1 MTNTTT
7 PGKSPAGWYPD
18 PRNPAQEQWWSGA
31 VWTQDFQPAGSPA
44 RYSAPVLQPDRRAA
58 TAHHGARRTF
68 STGTNALVIG
78 IAAVCTTVLPNTWI
92 VGVVISVMASVYGIV
107 GIVLSV
113 RSGRGLGMSIVGLM
127 LGAAAVLIWTLAI
140 LEGSYF

>member
-1 MTNTTT
+1 
-7 PGKSPAGWYPD
+7 
-18 PRNPAQEQWWSGA
+18 
-31 VWTQDFQPAGSPA
+31 
-44 RYSAPVLQPDRRAA
+44 
-58 TAHHGARRTF
+58 
-68 STGTNALVIG
+68 VIG